1 MAEEIRADGESSWWQ
16 GDYKPNRT
24 HTVTVIRL
32 EWIRKEEGQGGHL
45 SKHKFSWL
53 VSGDC
58 NELYTI
64 WLLGIRRYW
73 RGAHINSLEA
83 GDSPSD
89 FGTATSLQRRPVGM
103 VGAPQGLTMFITS
116 QTFSKLI
123 VEAGVISNVHRSL
136 NPGHR
141 KNYPIRHRQN
151 KKSRYSSQEQGCIKT
166 LQIFATFQR
175 HLNICKHK
183 VKLIKEST
191 FDENKRKWTEAC
203 QSVGVGSVQGWA

>member
-1 MAEEIRADGESSWWQ
+1 MWDSHLLVRRCQYPPHKNRRHKVEREVNLKMAEEIKADGESSWWQ

-32 EWIRKEEGQGGHL
+32 EWISKEEGQEGHL

-58 NELYTI
+58 NEFYTI

-89 FGTATSLQRRPVGM
+89 FGTATSLQLRPVGM

-141 KNYPIRHRQN
+141 KN
-151 KKSRYSSQEQGCIKT
+151 
-166 LQIFATFQR
+166 
-175 HLNICKHK
+175 
-183 VKLIKEST
+183 
-191 FDENKRKWTEAC
+191 
-203 QSVGVGSVQGWA
+203 